1 MPASRR
7 VARCAGV
14 ACCETKNAAAPLQTA
29 AIVACGSL
37 PHAVATAAPAP
48 AARTLILVR
57 HGAYDVDSTQRT
69 PDGPGLV
76 SLGIAQARLAA
87 ARLHTLQQSPKVIVA
102 SSMRRARETAAVL
115 HETLPDVQLGLS
127 DALRE
132 CTPRVAGNSRVPAET
147 AAACEQQLDAAF
159 ANFFV
164 PAAGAAET
172 DVLVCHGNV
181 IRYFVMK
188 ALGVDATHW
197 IQLTLGHAS
206 LTVIRI
212 EANGAMQVL
221 SVGDVGHLPPGM
233 QSGTGAPDPGLVVP

>member
-1 MPASRR
+1 MQTLTRIFLIALL
-7 VARCAGV
+7 
-14 ACCETKNAAAPLQTA
+14 ACGTVPNVAAAASP
-29 AIVACGSL
+29 V
-37 PHAVATAAPAP
+37 P
-48 AARTLILVR
+48 AARTLILIR

-69 PDGPGLV
+69 PDGPGLIT
-76 SLGIAQARLAA
+76 LGIAQARLTA
-87 ARLHTLQQSPKVIVA
+87 ARLRALPQSAKVIVA

-115 HETLPDVQLGLS
+115 HETLPDIQLGLS

-132 CTPRVAGNSRVPAET
+132 CTPRAAGNSRVPSEA

-164 PAAGAAET
+164 PAAGTAET

-197 IQLTLGHAS
+197 LQLTVAHAS
-206 LTVIRI
+206 ITVIRV

-233 QSGTGAPDPGLVVP
+233 QSGTGSPDPALVVP

>member
-1 MPASRR
+1 MRTRPKVIRFALVVLALVQTALAAPAS
-7 VARCAGV
+7 
-14 ACCETKNAAAPLQTA
+14 
-29 AIVACGSL
+29 
-37 PHAVATAAPAP
+37 APAP
-48 AARTLILVR
+48 AARTLYLVR
-57 HGAYDVDSTQRT
+57 HGAYDSDTTQRT

-76 SLGIAQARLAA
+76 SLGIAQSRLTA
-87 ARLHTLQQSPKVIVA
+87 ARLHALPQVPKVIVA

-132 CTPRVAGNSRVPAET
+132 CTPRAAGATRVSAE
-147 AAACEQQLDAAF
+147 AALACEQQLDAAF

-197 IQLTLGHAS
+197 LQMTVGNAS
-206 LTVIRI
+206 VTVIRI
-212 EANGAMQVL
+212 EPNGVFQVL
-221 SVGDVGHLPPGM
+221 SVGDVGHLPPNL
-233 QSGTGAPDPGLVVP
+233 QSGTGDRDPQLTVP

>member
-1 MPASRR
+1 VKTHIRALLIAILVCGISPSADAAS
-7 VARCAGV
+7 
-14 ACCETKNAAAPLQTA
+14 
-29 AIVACGSL
+29 
-37 PHAVATAAPAP
+37 APAP
-48 AARTLILVR
+48 AARTLYLIR

-69 PDGPGLV
+69 PDGPGLIT
-76 SLGIAQARLAA
+76 LGIAQARLTA
-87 ARLHTLQQSPKVIVA
+87 ARLRALPQRPKLIVA

-132 CTPRVAGNSRVPAET
+132 CTPRATVNARPPTAPAG
-147 AAACEQQLDAAF
+147 ACEQQLDAAF

-197 IQLTLGHAS
+197 LQMTLGHAS
-206 LTVIRI
+206 LTVIRV

-221 SVGDVGHLPPGM
+221 SVGDVGHLPPEM
-233 QSGTGAPDPGLVVP
+233 QSGTGVMDPGLVVP